1 MTSPSG
7 QNIANRIAAGDY
19 DNALGAIFEALQVR
33 FNVGAASTR
42 WVIDFDGL
50 NVTEDDLTL
59 DEAFKIEK
67 VAGCTWAEIEPLRSA
82 AHCRAI
88 LAVCMGDRLNLTSEE
103 VEQRLKAVKVVE
115 LLQAI
120 KRETVVPAP
129 LDSAS

>member
-19 DNALGAIFEALQVR
+19 DTHLGAIFEALQIR
-33 FNVGAASTR
+33 FNEGAVGMR
-42 WVIDFDGL
+42 WVIDFEGL

-67 VAGCTWAEIEPLRSA
+67 VAGCNWGEIEPVRSA

-88 LAVCMGDRLNLTSEE
+88 LAVCMAERLNLSMEE
-103 VEQRLKAVKVVE
+103 VETRLKAIKVVE
-115 LLQAI
+115 LLKSI

-129 LDSAS
+129 LDSAA

>member
-1 MTSPSG
+1 VTSPSG

-19 DNALGAIFEALQVR
+19 DGELGAIFEALQLR
-33 FNVGAASTR
+33 FTDGAAAMR

-67 VAGCTWAEIEPLRSA
+67 VAGCNWGEIEPVRSA

-88 LAVCMGDRLNLTSEE
+88 LAVCMADRLNLSAEE
-103 VEQRLKAVKVVE
+103 VETRLKGVKVSE
-115 LLQAI
+115 LLKAI
-120 KRETVVPAP
+120 RRESVVPAP
-129 LDSAS
+129 LDSAA

>member
-19 DNALGAIFEALQVR
+19 DTHLGAILDALQIR
-33 FNVGAASTR
+33 LSEGAASIR

-67 VAGCTWAEIEPLRSA
+67 AAGCTWGEIEPVRSA

-88 LAVCMGDRLNLTSEE
+88 LAVCMAERLNLNSEE
-103 VEQRLKAVKVVE
+103 VDARLKTVKVVE
-115 LLQAI
+115 LLKSI
-120 KRETVVPAP
+120 KREAVSPAP
-129 LDSAS
+129 LDSAA

>member
-7 QNIANRIAAGDY
+7 QDTANRIAAGDY
-19 DNALGAIFEALQVR
+19 DGDLGAIFEALQVR
-33 FNVGAASTR
+33 FNEGAVAMR

-67 VAGCTWAEIEPLRSA
+67 VAGCNWGEIEPVRSA

-88 LAVCMGDRLNLTSEE
+88 LAVCMADRLNLSADE
-103 VEQRLKAVKVVE
+103 VEARLKGIKVSE
-115 LLQAI
+115 LLKAI

-129 LDSAS
+129 LDSAA

>member
-19 DNALGAIFEALQVR
+19 DTHLGAIFEALQVR
-33 FNVGAASTR
+33 FNEGAVGMR

-50 NVTEDDLTL
+50 CVTEDDLTL

-67 VAGCTWAEIEPLRSA
+67 VAQVTWGEIEPTRSA

-88 LAVCMGDRLNLTSEE
+88 LAVCMAERLNLTMED
-103 VEQRLKAVKVVE
+103 VEARLKAIKVVE
-115 LLQAI
+115 LLRCI

-129 LDSAS
+129 LDSAA